1 VLERRA
7 FEAHAAQ
14 QGRDGT
20 ADIPASA
27 LNNDLLFIKRRDTLP
42 ASAAGE
48 APPPTDARKLNEYL
62 RERVGILHQRGGSDE
77 RDAVYSFP
85 HRSFQELLAA
95 VYLSRD
101 EAALYERFPAANS
114 DNWVDLAAWL
124 ARTDPDRWREVVLLS
139 AGHHADKAP
148 AWDLAKALYPEPE
161 PEPPANLTPEDAWGL
176 RLAAEVLAECLPQEN
191 LKPGNRRARERVRRD
206 LPRLLAAST
215 LPSAERVTAGLH
227 LARLGDPRPGAL
239 TLDAM
244 EFCRVPAGRC
254 FLGAPDDEGW
264 LDAKTGAGPH
274 RIEYGYWLARW
285 PLTVAQWRAYLAAAG
300 REAEHADS
308 LRAAAN
314 TPVVYV
320 SWHEA
325 MACADWL
332 TGHWQAR
339 GLLPAGWR
347 VTLPSE
353 PEWEQAAKGGE
364 RIPAPGAALIRPLAE
379 IATDIDGD
387 PALIQNPEPRRRYP
401 WGDAPDAERM
411 NIEMDIGRV
420 SPVGCYAAGASPY
433 GCEELSGNVWEWTR
447 SRSEPYPYPE
457 DAAGRAARENPSGP
471 ARRVFRGGAF
481 NNNRRHARCSY
492 RLDLDPDYRSN
503 NAGLRLCLSPSI
515 FR

>member
-48 APPPTDARKLNEYL
+48 APPPTDG
-62 RERVGILHQRGGSDE
+62 ERVGILHQRGGSDE

-85 HRSFQELLAA
+85 HRSFQEFLAA

-101 EAALYERFPAANS
+101 EAALYERFPGAAC
-114 DNWVDLAAWL
+114 DEWPELAAWL
-124 ARTDPDRWREVVLLS
+124 ARTDPDRWREVVLLA

-161 PEPPANLTPEDAWGL
+161 PAWGL

-191 LKPGNRRARERVRRD
+191 LKPGNRRTRERVRRD

-215 LPSAERVTAGLH
+215 LPAAERVTAGLH
-227 LARLGDPRPGAL
+227 LARLDDPRPGAL

-244 EFCRVPAGRC
+244 EFCRVPAGRF
-254 FLGAPDDEGW
+254 FLGAKDGVGSV
-264 LDAKTGAGPH
+264 DAKTGVGAH
-274 RIEYGYWLARW
+274 RIDYGYWLARW

-300 REAEHADS
+300 REAERARS
-308 LRAAAN
+308 LRAPAN
-314 TPVVYV
+314 TPVVWV

-332 TGHWQAR
+332 TGHWQGR
-339 GLLPAGWR
+339 GLLPAGWQ
-347 VTLPSE
+347 VALPSE

-379 IATDIDGD
+379 ITTDIDGD
-387 PALIQNPEPRRRYP
+387 PVLIRNPAPR
-401 WGDAPDAERM
+401 
-411 NIEMDIGRV
+411 IGRV

-433 GCEELSGNVWEWTR
+433 GCEELAGNVWEWTH
-447 SRSEPYPYPE
+447 SRPEPYPYPQ
-457 DAAGRAARENPSGP
+457 DAAGRAAREDPSGS
-471 ARRVFRGGAF
+471 AGRVLRGGAF
-481 NNNRRHARCSY
+481 HDLRRSARCSARGDVLAPDF
-492 RLDLDPDYRSN
+492 RLGYI
-503 NAGLRLCLSPSI
+503 GLRLCLSPSS
-515 FR
+515 RR